1 MSVADCMGGGGVE
14 EAIISM
20 PVPGSRRVGEWEE
33 LAESG
38 DYMMPSYSTV
48 GLHHQHRPYHKTL

>member
-14 EAIISM
+14 ETIISM

-38 DYMMPSYSTV
+38 DYMMPSYSGSRMASSTSSIS
-48 GLHHQHRPYHKTL
+48 